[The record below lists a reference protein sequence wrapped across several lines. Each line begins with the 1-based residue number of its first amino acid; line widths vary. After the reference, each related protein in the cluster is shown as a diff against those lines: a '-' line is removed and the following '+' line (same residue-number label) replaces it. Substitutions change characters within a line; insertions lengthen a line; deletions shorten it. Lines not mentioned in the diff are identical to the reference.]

1 MPITVGGGIRSIED
15 VTDLLNSGADKVAIN
30 TAVVKNPDLI
40 SDVANKFGSQCMV
53 LNIEAKKSKDKWEVY
68 TDCGREKTGKD
79 VIEWVKEATSKGA
92 GEILLT
98 SIDNEGTQKGFDT
111 ELTKQVSK
119 NTNIPVIASGGMGTI
134 DHLYEVVI
142 NAVFDVLQL
151 LIFFITIKLT

>member
-1 MPITVGGGIRSIED
+1 MHGTKYRG
-15 VTDLLNSGADKVAIN
+15 K
-30 TAVVKNPDLI
+30 
-40 SDVANKFGSQCMV
+40 
-53 LNIEAKKSKDKWEVY
+53 KKSKDEWEVY

-98 SIDNEGTQKGFDT
+98 SIDNEGTQKGFDI

-142 NAVFDVLQL
+142 NADADAVAIAHL
-151 LIFFITIKLT
+151 LHYNKINLIDLRKKIIDNKIKVRIFEQ